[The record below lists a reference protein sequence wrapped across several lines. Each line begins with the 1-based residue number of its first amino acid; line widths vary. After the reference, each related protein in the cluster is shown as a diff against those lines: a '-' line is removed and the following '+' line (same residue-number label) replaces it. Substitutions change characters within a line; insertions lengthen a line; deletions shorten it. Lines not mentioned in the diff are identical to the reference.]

1 MKNDSKLG
9 VCPLCGNDVINS
21 MYSWYCVENGRS
33 CDFKL
38 PHSIPHGFGDKR
50 KLIRLEEEEARA
62 LIEGGSIV
70 RELVSKTGTPYKARL
85 KLSIREDAAG
95 HHWSNLKWDSF
106 AD

>member
-50 KLIRLEEEEARA
+50 KLIRREEEEARA
-62 LIEGGSIV
+62 WIEGGSIV
-70 RELVSKTGTPYKARL
+70 RELVSKTGPP
-85 KLSIREDAAG
+85 
-95 HHWSNLKWDSF
+95 
-106 AD
+106 

>member
-9 VCPLCGNDVINS
+9 TCPLCGEDVINS

-38 PHSIPHGFGDKR
+38 PHSIPYGFGDKR
-50 KLIRLEEEEARA
+50 KLIQLEEDEARI
-62 LIEGGSIV
+62 LIGGGSIV
-70 RELVSKTGTPYKARL
+70 RELVSKKGKTYRARL
-85 KLSIREDAAG
+85 KLSIRTDAAG
-95 HHWSNLKWDSF
+95 RHWSNLKWDSY